1 MRRRLEGEA
10 GGRAC
15 RPLARQGCEFHP
27 VMWEAIGPSG
37 QRGSLESGILA
48 AAGNGMNGGMMGN
61 TLSLISPHP
70 LRNQPRG
77 DDHSPKCQIPQ
88 PEGTELGSGPL
99 LSDLTPHSLP
109 APTSP
114 DRADGLTL
122 LPGAPAHQA
131 ASRRKSSEIQLLP
144 FMKTSAVCIP
154 HALCLPNPSSQA
166 CRAEG
171 RHTETPLEKV
181 LT

>member
-1 MRRRLEGEA
+1 
-10 GGRAC
+10 
-15 RPLARQGCEFHP
+15 
-27 VMWEAIGPSG
+27 
-37 QRGSLESGILA
+37 
-48 AAGNGMNGGMMGN
+48 MGN
-61 TLSLISPHP
+61 RSSLISPHP

-88 PEGTELGSGPL
+88 PEGTELGSGPR
-99 LSDLTPHSLP
+99 LSDPTPHSLP
-109 APTSP
+109 ASTSP

-131 ASRRKSSEIQLLP
+131 ASRRKSSEIQVLP

-171 RHTETPLEKV
+171 RPWRRPWRRYLLSSSEQGLWSPTTWFKSQLHHFLLGELGQDWRGIGALSSWAVKRRRIPAMDHPR
-181 LT
+181 

>member
-1 MRRRLEGEA
+1 MGDGGGQTEGTPYAKVLRQARRAAGVSERRLGAE
-10 GGRAC
+10 
-15 RPLARQGCEFHP
+15 RQFRE
-27 VMWEAIGPSG
+27 WDS
-37 QRGSLESGILA
+37 A

-61 TLSLISPHP
+61 RSSLISPHP

-88 PEGTELGSGPL
+88 PEGTELGSGPR
-99 LSDLTPHSLP
+99 LSDPTPHSLP
-109 APTSP
+109 ASTSP

-144 FMKTSAVCIP
+144 FMKTSAVCVP
-154 HALCLPNPSSQA
+154 HALCLPNPSRQA